1 MLISRMPWH
10 SLPWQLV
17 SILLVLP
24 FHIPWQRLTPS
35 TPWFDSPVTCDLT
48 VVLTRGYVILT
59 YTFTRMHLYLL
70 KYLQICFLCPTLS
83 AKNIKVITFLKNISH
98 RFFFFLLISFSICVD
113 ASWTG
118 LFPLSAHTFAH
129 GSALSTVPLTVQGGS
144 DLCIY
149 RDSEQWKT
157 LIRCHVLHR
166 SWSRLKED
174 FKHVLQHRRW
184 CVCVCV
190 SVPVPKGPVASPE

>member
-1 MLISRMPWH
+1 
-10 SLPWQLV
+10 
-17 SILLVLP
+17 
-24 FHIPWQRLTPS
+24 
-35 TPWFDSPVTCDLT
+35 
-48 VVLTRGYVILT
+48 
-59 YTFTRMHLYLL
+59 MHLYLL

-98 RFFFFLLISFSICVD
+98 RFFSPFVFFFICVD

-149 RDSEQWKT
+149 RDSEQ
-157 LIRCHVLHR
+157 
-166 SWSRLKED
+166 
-174 FKHVLQHRRW
+174 
-184 CVCVCV
+184 
-190 SVPVPKGPVASPE
+190 